1 MNSIAMDVELSNGG
15 GTAREGRNDET
26 ARDRRKGW
34 GSWRG
39 RRRGSMQEAT
49 ELGQGFL
56 KGGVLGWMGTELPFI
71 GRRLPLGSRSR
82 SDGRCRQAGFIARLH
97 WAAAC
102 AARQLTTE
110 ERPCESVRVI
120 AGTSSM

>member
-34 GSWRG
+34 GS
-39 RRRGSMQEAT
+39 RRGSMQEAT

-56 KGGVLGWMGTELPFI
+56 KGGVLG
-71 GRRLPLGSRSR
+71 
-82 SDGRCRQAGFIARLH
+82 
-97 WAAAC
+97 
-102 AARQLTTE
+102 
-110 ERPCESVRVI
+110 
-120 AGTSSM
+120 